1 MIWIAF
7 FTSIMLQISGML
19 IVTFDLLP
27 QDVNALYGGCAILA
41 GILLGIYCLLEDED
55 GLGK

>member
-7 FTSIMLQISGML
+7 FTSLILQFGGIS
-19 IVTFDLLP
+19 IVLFDLLP
-27 QDVNALYGGCAILA
+27 HDINALYGGCAVVA

-55 GLGK
+55 GLRK